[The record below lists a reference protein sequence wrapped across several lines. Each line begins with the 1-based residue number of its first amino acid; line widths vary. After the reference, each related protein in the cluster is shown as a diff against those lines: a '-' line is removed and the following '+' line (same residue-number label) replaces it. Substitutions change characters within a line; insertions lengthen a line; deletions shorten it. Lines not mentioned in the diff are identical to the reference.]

1 MIDNN
6 CCSTEGARKQ
16 LSELSKILKVIAEP
30 NRLKILCLL
39 SSGMKCVC
47 EIQEAF
53 SLKQN
58 LVSHHLKILKGYGL
72 IDFEKKGQWKHYF
85 LEKKEVQKYKSIFN
99 KILTF

>member
-1 MIDNN
+1 MIDNS
-6 CCSTEGARKQ
+6 CCGTKEAKKQ

-39 SSGMKCVC
+39 SSGTKCVC
-47 EIQEAF
+47 EVQEAL

-58 LVSHHLKILKGYGL
+58 LVSHHLRVLKDCDL
-72 IDFEKKGQWKHYF
+72 IDFEKKGQWMHYF